1 MNHRFPI
8 VHAYD
13 QQVDLELRHLR
24 ALVVVVDEGTFA
36 RAASRL
42 GFTQSS
48 VSQQIAALERSVG
61 GAVFDRPGG
70 PRAVRL
76 TALGELVLERG
87 RRVLE
92 RADELGGALQRYRAG
107 AGRVDIGTFQSV
119 TTVILP
125 TLVARLHQEHPECEV
140 RLSEGEAEQ
149 PRVGDLDLLFYDG
162 PVEDDV
168 ESVKLLDDPYV
179 LVARPDEFADDMVR
193 LVDVG
198 ERAVVAWPSTCDQP
212 RMEHALRVA
221 GARPRVVFRSA
232 SNEALLGMVRA
243 GLGIALLPKLAVSN
257 SVLDDRLRVHP
268 LDPAPL
274 REIYLHR
281 PRRRS
286 PTPLAARAAALAQE
300 IAATM

>member
-1 MNHRFPI
+1 MISRM
-8 VHAYD
+8 
-13 QQVDLELRHLR
+13 DLELRHLR
-24 ALVVVVDEGTFA
+24 ALVAVVDEGTFG
-36 RAASRL
+36 RAARRL

-48 VSQQIAALERSVG
+48 ISQQIAALERSVG
-61 GAVFDRPGG
+61 GSVFDRPGG

-76 TALGELVLERG
+76 TELGELVLERG

-92 RADELGGALQRYRAG
+92 RANDLGDAVERYRAG
-107 AGRVDIGTFQSV
+107 AGRVDIGTFQSI

-125 TLVARLHQEHPECEV
+125 TLVARLYQEHPECEV

-149 PRVGDLDLLFYDG
+149 PRIGDLDLLFYDG
-162 PVEDDV
+162 PVDDDV

-179 LVARPDEFADDMVR
+179 LVARPGEFADDVVR

-198 ERAVVAWPSTCDQP
+198 ERSVVAWPSTCDQP
-212 RMEHALRVA
+212 RMEHGLRIA

-232 SNEALLGMVRA
+232 SNEALLGMVHA
-243 GLGIALLPKLAVSN
+243 GLGIAFLPKLAVSG
-257 SVLDDRLRVHP
+257 SVPDDRLRVHA
-268 LDPAPL
+268 LDPAPV
-274 REIYLHR
+274 REVYLHW

-286 PTPLAARAAALAQE
+286 LTPLAARSAALAQE

>member
-1 MNHRFPI
+1 MISCFPI
-8 VHAYD
+8 AHAYALGM
-13 QQVDLELRHLR
+13 DLELRHLH
-24 ALVVVVDEGTFA
+24 ALVAVVDEGTFG

-48 VSQQIAALERSVG
+48 ISQQIAALERSVG
-61 GAVFDRPGG
+61 GSVFDRPGG

-92 RADELGGALQRYRAG
+92 RADELGDAVQRYRAG

-125 TLVARLHQEHPECEV
+125 TLVTRLHQEHPDCEV
-140 RLSEGEAEQ
+140 RLSEGETEQ
-149 PRVGDLDLLFYDG
+149 PRIGDLDLLFYDG
-162 PVEDDV
+162 PVDDDV
-168 ESVKLLDDPYV
+168 ESIKLLDDPYV
-179 LVARPDEFADDMVR
+179 LVARPGEFTSDLVR

-198 ERAVVAWPSTCDQP
+198 ERDVVAWPLTCDQP
-212 RMEHALRVA
+212 RMEHALRLA
-221 GARPRVVFRSA
+221 GARPRVVFRTA

-243 GLGIALLPKLAVSN
+243 GLGIAFLPKLAVTASL
-257 SVLDDRLRVHP
+257 LDDRLREHP
-268 LDPAPL
+268 LEPAPV
-274 REIYLHR
+274 REVYLHL

-286 PTPLAARAAALAQE
+286 PTPLAARATELAQE
-300 IAATM
+300 IAAMF